1 MEKLNDIVVFFSDK
15 DKSSKK
21 LISIIKQI
29 SNYNKYFTF
38 INIHTEKELTKDH
51 GIKLIPSVLYDKEIF
66 TGADTIGI
74 IFWVLDINQ
83 EDSSEQKPKK
93 QSRLSDICEEDQFCN
108 ISEVDIPKFKSIT
121 ENTIMTDKK
130 NLDSDIERF
139 NSSREEIDNFFHK
152 RV

>member
-51 GIKLIPSVLYDKEIF
+51 GI
-66 TGADTIGI
+66 
-74 IFWVLDINQ
+74 
-83 EDSSEQKPKK
+83 
-93 QSRLSDICEEDQFCN
+93 
-108 ISEVDIPKFKSIT
+108 
-121 ENTIMTDKK
+121 
-130 NLDSDIERF
+130 
-139 NSSREEIDNFFHK
+139 
-152 RV
+152 